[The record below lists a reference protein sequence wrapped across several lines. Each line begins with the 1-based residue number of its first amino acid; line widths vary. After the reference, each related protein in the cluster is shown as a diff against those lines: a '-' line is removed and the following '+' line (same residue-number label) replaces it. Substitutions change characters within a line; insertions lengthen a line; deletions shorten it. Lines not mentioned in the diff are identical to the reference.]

1 MPLWITDWVFH
12 GKNKKK
18 SENPVSTG
26 FPHMFSGGKVEKSSE
41 ITAFR

>member
-18 SENPVSTG
+18 SEIQVSTG
-26 FPHMFSGGKVEKSSE
+26 FPHMFSGGKVEKISD
-41 ITAFR
+41 ITVSR